1 MSPAPSN
8 SNLKRL
14 TNICLFTV
22 FITFLWLPTLDTF
35 LHFDHSSI
43 PGENRLPAEFP
54 KIKPGFDGLKK
65 FIVGLEAC
73 FNDHFGFRKG
83 LIWSYRSGIFYSFHD
98 QQGNQSVLVGSD
110 GWLYFNE
117 NQMVEHYRGTLLFTP
132 DQLQDWKTL
141 LEQYRDWFAQRGIK
155 FLFVVAP
162 DKQSIYPEYLP
173 SWMNKVSTE
182 TKLDQFFAYMK
193 MHSTVDVLDLRPTL
207 LEKRSMGPMYFK
219 TDSHWNQLGA
229 FFAYQRLVNE
239 LAVQLLPGAKPMPL
253 DAFDRINVPAPPGDL
268 TAMAGIDSQ
277 ESNAI
282 LLNPKA
288 SLPPLGINTQPYQT
302 GLLIVTRNLYGKGSA
317 IVYGDSFVNYWI
329 PLLGHTFG
337 QVSYF
342 NNHFLTSKFID
353 AEMCEQEKPTV
364 VIVEVIERSFNV
376 AKPKDLLIR
385 RGSKTILICRP
396 RNAKRPRKSVKT
408 LKHHK
413 ALWLLVNA

>member
-1 MSPAPSN
+1 
-8 SNLKRL
+8 
-14 TNICLFTV
+14 
-22 FITFLWLPTLDTF
+22 LDTF

-54 KIKPGFDGLKK
+54 KIKPGSDGLKK
-65 FIVGLEAC
+65 FIVGLEAY

-83 LIWSYRSGIFYSFHD
+83 LIGSYRSNIFYLFHD
-98 QQGNQSVLVGSD
+98 QQGNRSALIGRD

-117 NQMVEHYRGTLLFTP
+117 YQMVEHHRGTLLFTP

-173 SWMNKVSTE
+173 SWMNKVSSE

-193 MHSTVDVLDLRPTL
+193 THSTVDVLDLRQTL
-207 LEKRSMGPMYFK
+207 LENRSMGPMYLK

-239 LAVQLLPGAKPMPL
+239 LAAQLLPGAKPMPL
-253 DAFDRINVPAPPGDL
+253 DAFERTNAPVPPGDL
-268 TAMAGIDSQ
+268 TAMAGTDST

-282 LLNPKA
+282 SFNPKA
-288 SLPPLGINTQPYQT
+288 SLPPLGIIAQPYQT
-302 GLLIVTRNLYGKGSA
+302 GPLIVTRNPCVEGSA
-317 IVYGDSFVNYWI
+317 IVYGDSFVNYWV
-329 PLLGHTFG
+329 PLLGYNFG
-337 QVSYF
+337 RVSYF
-342 NNHFLTSKFID
+342 INHFFTSKFID
-353 AEMCEQEKPTV
+353 AELFKHEKPTV

-376 AKPKDLLIR
+376 AKPKDLLIE
-385 RGSKTILICRP
+385 
-396 RNAKRPRKSVKT
+396 
-408 LKHHK
+408 
-413 ALWLLVNA
+413 

>member
-1 MSPAPSN
+1 MSPAPTN

-14 TNICLFTV
+14 TNICLLAL

-54 KIKPGFDGLKK
+54 KIKPGSDGLKK
-65 FIVGLEAC
+65 FIAGLEAY

-83 LIWSYRSGIFYSFHD
+83 LIWSYRSHIFYSFHD
-98 QQGNQSVLVGSD
+98 QQGNRSALIGSD
-110 GWLYFNE
+110 GWLYFSE

-141 LEQYRDWFAQRGIK
+141 LELYRDWFAQRGIK

-173 SWMNKVSTE
+173 SWMNKVSSE

-193 MHSTVDVLDLRPTL
+193 MHSTVDVLDLRQTL
-207 LEKRSMGPMYFK
+207 LENRSMGPMYFK
-219 TDSHWNQLGA
+219 IDSHWNQLGA

-239 LAVQLLPGAKPMPL
+239 LAVQLLPGAQPVPL
-253 DAFDRINVPAPPGDL
+253 DAFERTNVPAPPGDL
-268 TAMAGIDSQ
+268 DALAGTDSS
-277 ESNAI
+277 ESNTI
-282 LLNPKA
+282 LLKPKA
-288 SLPPLGINTQPYQT
+288 SLPPLGITTQPHQN
-302 GLLIVTRNLYGKGSA
+302 GSLAVTRNPHVKGSA
-317 IVYGDSFVNYWI
+317 VVYGDSFVNCWV
-329 PLLGHTFG
+329 PLLGYNFG

-353 AEMCEQEKPTV
+353 AELFKDEKPTV
-364 VIVEVIERSFNV
+364 VIVEIIERSFNV
-376 AKPKDLLIR
+376 AKPKDLLIE
-385 RGSKTILICRP
+385 GASKQF
-396 RNAKRPRKSVKT
+396 
-408 LKHHK
+408 
-413 ALWLLVNA
+413 

>member
-1 MSPAPSN
+1 MSPAPTN

-14 TNICLFTV
+14 TNICLFMV
-22 FITFLWLPTLDTF
+22 FITFLWLPTMDTF

-54 KIKPGFDGLKK
+54 KIKPGSDGLKK
-65 FIVGLEAC
+65 FIVGLEAY

-83 LIWSYRSGIFYSFHD
+83 LIRSYRSGIFYLFHD
-98 QQGNQSVLVGSD
+98 QQGNRSALIGSD

-117 NQMVEHYRGTLLFTP
+117 YQMVEHYRGTLLFTP

-173 SWMNKVSTE
+173 SWMNKVSSE

-193 MHSTVDVLDLRPTL
+193 MHSTVDVLDLRQTL
-207 LEKRSMGPMYFK
+207 LENRSMEPLYLK

-239 LAVQLLPGAKPMPL
+239 LAVQLLPGARPMPL
-253 DAFDRINVPAPPGDL
+253 DAFERTNVPAPPGDL
-268 TAMAGIDSQ
+268 TAMAGTDSS

-288 SLPPLGINTQPYQT
+288 SLPPLGIIAQPYQT
-302 GLLIVTRNLYGKGSA
+302 GPLVVTRNPHVEGSA
-317 IVYGDSFVNYWI
+317 IVYGDSFVNYWV
-329 PLLGHTFG
+329 PLLGYNFW

-353 AEMCEQEKPTV
+353 VELFKHEKPTL

-376 AKPKDLLIR
+376 AKPKDLLIE
-385 RGSKTILICRP
+385 GVSKQF
-396 RNAKRPRKSVKT
+396 
-408 LKHHK
+408 
-413 ALWLLVNA
+413 

>member
-1 MSPAPSN
+1 MSPAPTN

-14 TNICLFTV
+14 TNICLLALFV
-22 FITFLWLPTLDTF
+22 TFLWLPTLDTF

-54 KIKPGFDGLKK
+54 KIKPGSDGLKK
-65 FIVGLEAC
+65 FIAGSEAY

-98 QQGNQSVLVGSD
+98 QPGNRSALVGRD

-117 NQMVEHYRGTLLFTP
+117 CQMVEHYRGTLLFTP
-132 DQLQDWKTL
+132 DQLQDWKTV

-173 SWMNKVSTE
+173 SWMNKVSSA

-193 MHSTVDVLDLRPTL
+193 MHSPVAVLDLRQTL
-207 LEKRSMGPMYFK
+207 LENQSIGPLYLK

-239 LAVQLLPGAKPMPL
+239 LAVQLLPEAQPVPL
-253 DAFDRINVPAPPGDL
+253 DAFERTNVPAPPGDL
-268 TAMAGIDSQ
+268 TAMAGTDSS

-282 LLNPKA
+282 SLKPKA
-288 SLPPLGINTQPYQT
+288 SLPPLEFIAQT
-302 GLLIVTRNLYGKGSA
+302 DPTGPLIVTRNPHVKGSA
-317 IVYGDSFVNYWI
+317 IIYGDSFVNGWV
-329 PLLGHTFG
+329 PLLGYNFG
-337 QVSYF
+337 QISYF
-342 NNHFLTSKFID
+342 NNHFLTSRFID
-353 AEMCEQEKPTV
+353 AELFKHEKPTV

-376 AKPKDLLIR
+376 AKPKDLLIE
-385 RGSKTILICRP
+385 GASK
-396 RNAKRPRKSVKT
+396 
-408 LKHHK
+408 
-413 ALWLLVNA
+413 